1 MKNKKGKW
9 YKDQKKKNSLCFT
22 NWEYLKY
29 GTTKKQMFIRKL
41 TKQLKK
47 GQWTMKK
54 ALLTVWALLIITWL
68 CLFKIIIGSGKS
80 MLPTIS
86 NKAILLCM
94 KQQNYKVGDIINYQI
109 DKYSIVHRIIEIK
122 DDGVVVQYKVKGDG
136 NKQADGY
143 LITKTN
149 IKCKVLI

>member
-1 MKNKKGKW
+1 
-9 YKDQKKKNSLCFT
+9 
-22 NWEYLKY
+22 
-29 GTTKKQMFIRKL
+29 
-41 TKQLKK
+41 
-47 GQWTMKK
+47 MKK
-54 ALLTVWALLIITWL
+54 ALLIAWALLIITWL
-68 CLFKIIIGSGKS
+68 LLFKIIIGSGKS

-122 DDGVVVQYKVKGDG
+122 DDGVVIQYRVKGDG